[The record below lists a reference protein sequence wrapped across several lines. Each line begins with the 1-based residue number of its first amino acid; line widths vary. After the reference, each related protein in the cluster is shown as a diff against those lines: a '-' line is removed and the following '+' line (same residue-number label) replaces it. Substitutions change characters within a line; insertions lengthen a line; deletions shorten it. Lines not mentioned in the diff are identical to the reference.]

1 LSRSVLRTV
10 QTPSFWAEHPVSP
23 NNRKS
28 EMWVSRVTGE
38 AEAPMKRAATE
49 TKMVPNCI
57 LEVVK
62 WIDVD

>member
-1 LSRSVLRTV
+1 
-10 QTPSFWAEHPVSP
+10 
-23 NNRKS
+23 
-28 EMWVSRVTGE
+28 MWVSRVTGE